1 MNSQTHK
8 IRILETILNDGEKT
22 ATDFSHVSNA
32 NQYFVELEKMG
43 ILFSFWGIKGDAKVK
58 YRDIANRH
66 KAIAF
71 LKKTKS
77 GAKQVLNDEVL

>member
-1 MNSQTHK
+1 MNGQTHK
-8 IRILETILNDGEKT
+8 IQILEIILSEGAKT

-43 ILFSFWGIKGDAKVK
+43 ILFSYWGVKGKAKVK

-71 LKKTKS
+71 LRKIR
-77 GAKQVLNDEVL
+77 GLV

>member
-1 MNSQTHK
+1 MNAQTHK
-8 IRILETILNDGEKT
+8 IRIVDIILKDGEKT
-22 ATDFSHVSNA
+22 ATDFSYVSNA

-43 ILFSFWGIKGDAKVK
+43 ILFSYCGMKGNAKVK

-71 LKKTKS
+71 IKK
-77 GAKQVLNDEVL
+77 AKISIKPVSDEVH

>member
-1 MNSQTHK
+1 MNGQTHK
-8 IRILETILNDGEKT
+8 IRILEAILCEGEKT

-43 ILFSFWGIKGDAKVK
+43 ILFSYWGMKGDAKVK

-71 LKKTKS
+71 LNKAKKAIPKGS
-77 GAKQVLNDEVL
+77 VG

>member
-8 IRILETILNDGEKT
+8 IRILEKILSSGEKT

-43 ILFSFWGIKGDAKVK
+43 ILFSYWGTKGDAKVK
-58 YRDIANRH
+58 YRDVANRH
-66 KAIAF
+66 KALAF
-71 LKKTKS
+71 LKQAKKSDKTVPDAVS
-77 GAKQVLNDEVL
+77 

>member
-1 MNSQTHK
+1 MNGQTHK
-8 IRILETILNDGEKT
+8 IRILEAILQDGAMT

-43 ILFSFWGIKGDAKVK
+43 MLFSYWGIKGDAKVK
-58 YRDIANRH
+58 FRDIANRH

-71 LKKTKS
+71 LKQAKKS
-77 GAKQVLNDEVL
+77 QRD